1 MFIAL
6 ICITINTIAQP
17 EVTVPRHTK
26 ILKITNNVN
35 LRKEPNT
42 SSAKLM
48 EKSKEVDGWDK
59 SHPSYEHIDY
69 TWGEEGGEF
78 RYFPIYTNYFM
89 VTDETPEWYHG
100 YALIGQYDVKEG
112 YISKKAA
119 KVKVANKINLNY
131 LKKIEENTDI
141 TYTFITSEGKYHDY
155 YFIAG
160 DQRSLQS
167 VDQYLFVGK
176 NVNGVC
182 FGKMFSS
189 SESEYTNRIGFS
201 KLPSDIIV
209 ENLNDIS
216 DAQFYN
222 LLKNAKP
229 GIFILTTGT
238 VYTYYAH
245 GSQEF
250 DGFNFFY
257 LP

>member
-1 MFIAL
+1 M
-6 ICITINTIAQP
+6 AQP
-17 EVTVPRHTK
+17 EVTIPRHTK
-26 ILKITNNVN
+26 ILNITNNVN

-42 SSAKLM
+42 SSARLM
-48 EKSKEVDGWDK
+48 NKSKEVEGWDK
-59 SHPSYEHIDY
+59 SLPSYEHIGY
-69 TWGEEGGEF
+69 TWGEEGGGF
-78 RYFPIYTNYFM
+78 RYFPVYTNYFM

-100 YALIGQYDVKEG
+100 YALLGQYDVMEG

-119 KVKVANKINLNY
+119 RVKVPTPINLKY
-131 LKKIEENTDI
+131 LKEIEEYTDI

-167 VDQYLFVGK
+167 VDQYLFIGK

-189 SESEYTNRIGFS
+189 SESDYTNRIGFT
-201 KLPSDIIV
+201 KLPSDINV
-209 ENLNDIS
+209 EDLNDIS
-216 DAQFYN
+216 DTQFYN

-229 GIFILTTGT
+229 GTFILTTGT
-238 VYTYYAH
+238 VYTYFAH

-257 LP
+257 MPYMLQ